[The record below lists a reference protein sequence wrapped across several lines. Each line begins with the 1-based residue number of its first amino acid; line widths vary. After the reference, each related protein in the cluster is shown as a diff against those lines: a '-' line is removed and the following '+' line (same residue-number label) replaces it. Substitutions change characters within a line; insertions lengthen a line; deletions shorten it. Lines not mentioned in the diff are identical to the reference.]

1 MILCF
6 AENHITCWEGQATM
20 PHRRRAGQR
29 HAPDR
34 EREETTR
41 EAVAAERRRIARE
54 LHDIVSHA
62 VTVIVFQ
69 ASAAAQVADA
79 AARVGNT
86 DFTQVTQS
94 LAHIEMAGKQAIA
107 ELRRLLGM
115 LENSHSDIASPV
127 AGIDELGPQPG
138 LADLTA
144 LVASLQAT
152 GMQVTAHVTGT
163 PRDLDPSVDT
173 VAYRIVEE
181 GLTNVLK
188 HAGRNANPQLRL
200 KWEDSSLL
208 IQIDN
213 GADLAEARPGQPIT
227 VGRGLVG
234 LHERTHGI
242 GGYLHAGPHCG
253 AGYRLTATIPLG
265 TAAGVSS
272 VTGVSHPYCG
282 GSGKES
288 A

>member
-1 MILCF
+1 MPYRSR
-6 AENHITCWEGQATM
+6 TGQ
-20 PHRRRAGQR
+20 Q
-29 HAPDR
+29 HAQDL

-69 ASAAAQVADA
+69 ASAATQVADA

-86 DFTQVTQS
+86 DFAQVTQS
-94 LAHIEMAGKQAIA
+94 LAHIESAGKQAIA

-115 LENSHSDIASPV
+115 LENSHPDIASPV
-127 AGIDELGPQPG
+127 VGIDELGPQPG

-144 LVASLQAT
+144 LVASLQAA
-152 GMQVTAHVTGT
+152 GLQVTAHVGGT

-188 HAGRNANPQLRL
+188 HAGRDANPQLRL

-213 GADLAEARPGQPIT
+213 GADLAEARPGEAIA

-234 LHERTHGI
+234 LNERTDAI
-242 GGYLHAGPHCG
+242 GGHLHAGPHCG
-253 AGYRLTATIPLG
+253 AGYRLTATIPLA
-265 TAAGVSS
+265 TPAGVSS
-272 VTGVSHPYCG
+272 IPRVSSLGCEGTGKVS
-282 GSGKES
+282 

>member
-1 MILCF
+1 
-6 AENHITCWEGQATM
+6 M
-20 PHRRRAGQR
+20 PYRSRTDQQHV
-29 HAPDR
+29 PDL

-41 EAVAAERRRIARE
+41 KAVAAERRRIARE

-69 ASAAAQVADA
+69 ASAATQVADA

-86 DFTQVTQS
+86 DFAQVTQS
-94 LAHIEMAGKQAIA
+94 LAHIESAGKQAIA

-115 LENSHSDIASPV
+115 LENNHPNIASPV

-138 LADLTA
+138 LTDLTA
-144 LVASLQAT
+144 LFASLQAT
-152 GMQVTAHVTGT
+152 GMQVTTHVAGT
-163 PRDLDPSVDT
+163 PRDLDPSLDT
-173 VAYRIVEE
+173 AAYRIVEE

-188 HAGRNANPQLRL
+188 HAGRDANPQLRL
-200 KWEDSSLL
+200 KWEASSLL

-213 GADLAEARPGQPIT
+213 GANLAETRPGRAIT

-234 LHERTHGI
+234 LHERTHAI
-242 GGYLHAGPHCG
+242 GGHLHAGPHCG
-253 AGYRLTATIPLG
+253 GGYRLTATVPFA
-265 TAAGVSS
+265 TPAEVSS
-272 VTGVSHPYCG
+272 VLRVSSPGCG
-282 GSGKES
+282 GAGKVS

>member
-1 MILCF
+1 MPYRSR
-6 AENHITCWEGQATM
+6 TGQQ
-20 PHRRRAGQR
+20 HV
-29 HAPDR
+29 PDL

-62 VTVIVFQ
+62 VTVIIFH
-69 ASAAAQVADA
+69 AHAATQVADA

-86 DFTQVTQS
+86 DFAEVTRS
-94 LAHIEMAGKQAIA
+94 LAHIETTGKQAIA
-107 ELRRLLGM
+107 ELRRLLWM
-115 LENSHSDIASPV
+115 LENGDPDIASHV

-152 GMQVTAHVTGT
+152 GLQVTAHVAGT
-163 PRDLDPSVDT
+163 PRDLDSSVDT
-173 VAYRIVEE
+173 AAYRIVEE

-188 HAGRNANPQLRL
+188 HGGRDASPQLRL
-200 KWEDSSLL
+200 VWENSSLL

-213 GADLAEARPGQPIT
+213 GTNLAEAHPGQAVT

-234 LHERTHGI
+234 LHERTHAI
-242 GGYLHAGPHCG
+242 GGHLHAGPHRG
-253 AGYRLTATIPLG
+253 GGYRLTATTPLA
-265 TAAGVSS
+265 TPAGVSS
-272 VTGVSHPYCG
+272 VPHVSSP
-282 GSGKES
+282 GSGDQGKVS